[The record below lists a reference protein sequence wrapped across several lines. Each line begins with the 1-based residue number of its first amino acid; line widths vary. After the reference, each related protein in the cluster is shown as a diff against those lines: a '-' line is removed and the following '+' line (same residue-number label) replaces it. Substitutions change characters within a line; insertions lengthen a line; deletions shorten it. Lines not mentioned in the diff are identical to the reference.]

1 MNGKSE
7 ALAQIVALAQ
17 AHQLSL
23 DDIQSAL
30 GRPQIEANKKNAG
43 TLTRLFSYLG
53 GIFIFAGLSAF
64 VGMNWDDLNT
74 TARILVSLGTG
85 MVCLIIAAVAAKR
98 QEADRKVSVLII
110 LSALLQ
116 PTGLFVTAYEFSTG
130 SGDVRLLALLIF
142 AVLSAQ
148 YGLFFWALRR
158 TTPLFFAIYFGFSA
172 FVALGL
178 LVEFDYDFIMFICGA
193 SLVALSY
200 GIQRTPYNSICGFGY
215 FIGSILLLWLGFDL
229 LKNTPIELLYLG
241 VACFMLYVSTIVAS
255 RSVLITSTL
264 AILSYISYFTQKN
277 FLDSIGW
284 PIALILL
291 GFIFFGVGSLAIRLN
306 RQIKAET

>member
-1 MNGKSE
+1 MTAKTE
-7 ALAQIVALAQ
+7 ALAQIVSLAQ
-17 AHQLSL
+17 AHQLTL
-23 DDIQSAL
+23 DEIQSAL

-43 TLTRLFSYLG
+43 TLNRVFTYLG

-64 VGMNWDDLNT
+64 VGMNWDYLNT
-74 TARILVSLGTG
+74 VARILVTLGSG
-85 MVCLIIAAVAAKR
+85 MTALIIAAVAAGR
-98 QEADRKVSVLII
+98 QEADKKVSVLII

-130 SGDVRLLALLIF
+130 SGDVRLAAALIF
-142 AVLSAQ
+142 GVLAAQ
-148 YGLFFWALRR
+148 YGLVFKALRR

-172 FVALGL
+172 FVALCT
-178 LVEFDYDFIMFICGA
+178 LVRLDEDFIMFVCGA

-229 LKNTPIELLYLG
+229 LKNTPIEVLYLG
-241 VACFMLYVSTIVAS
+241 IACFMLYVSTIVGS
-255 RSVLITSTL
+255 RSVLITATL

-291 GFIFFGVGSLAIRLN
+291 GFVFFGVGSLAIRLN
-306 RQIKAET
+306 RKLKTA

>member
-1 MNGKSE
+1 MTAKE
-7 ALAQIVALAQ
+7 QALAQILTLAQ
-17 AHQLSL
+17 THQLSIE
-23 DDIQSAL
+23 DIHAVL
-30 GRPQIEANKKNAG
+30 GRPLIEANKKNTG
-43 TLTRLFSYLG
+43 TLTRLFTYLG
-53 GIFIFAGLSAF
+53 GIFIFSGLSAF
-64 VGMNWDDLNT
+64 IAMNWHYLNT
-74 TARILVSLGTG
+74 PARILITLGSG
-85 MVCLIIAAVAAKR
+85 LVCLMIAAVAAKR
-98 QEADRKVSVLII
+98 QAADKRISILII

-130 SGDVRLLALLIF
+130 GGDVRLAAAMIFGVLA
-142 AVLSAQ
+142 AQ
-148 YGLFFWALRR
+148 YGLFFYALRR

-172 FVALGL
+172 FVALCL
-178 LVEFDYDFIMFICGA
+178 LVKLDYDFVMFICGA

-229 LKNTPIELLYLG
+229 IRGTPIEILYLG
-241 VACFMLYVSTIVAS
+241 IACFMLYVSTIVAS

-291 GFIFFGVGSLAIRLN
+291 GFIFFGVGNLAIKLSRKL
-306 RQIKAET
+306 KTD

>member
-1 MNGKSE
+1 MTTKAE

-17 AHQLSL
+17 TNQLTL
-23 DDIQSAL
+23 EEIQSAL
-30 GRPQIEANKKNAG
+30 GRPQIESNKKNVG
-43 TLTRLFSYLG
+43 TLTRLFTYLG

-64 VGMNWDDLNT
+64 IAMNWDFLNT
-74 TARILVSLGTG
+74 PSRILITLGTG
-85 MVCLIIAAVAAKR
+85 MTSLIIAAVAARR
-98 QEADRKVSVLII
+98 QESDKKVSVLII

-116 PTGLFVTAYEFSTG
+116 PTGLFVTAVEFSTG
-130 SGDVRLLALLIF
+130 SGDARLAAALIF
-142 AVLSAQ
+142 GVLAAQ
-148 YGLFFWALRR
+148 YGLFFQALRR
-158 TTPLFFAIYFGFSA
+158 TTPLFFAIYFGFSS
-172 FVALGL
+172 FVALCT
-178 LVEFDYDFIMFICGA
+178 LVKIDYDFVMFVCGA

-229 LKNTPIELLYLG
+229 LRNTPIEVLYLG
-241 VACFMLYVSTIVAS
+241 IACFMLYVSTIVAS
-255 RSVLITSTL
+255 RSVLITATL

-291 GFIFFGVGSLAIRLN
+291 GFVFFGVGGLAIRLN
-306 RQIKAET
+306 RKIKTA